1 MLQSSS
7 NNKRKTRCS
16 IILVGKIA
24 SVKTRREA
32 LVYVIVG
39 VKFLRNAW
47 SEDFFEQVVWDKSGI
62 KT

>member
-39 VKFLRNAW
+39 VKFLRKLM
-47 SEDFFEQVVWDKSGI
+47 FGVKIF
-62 KT
+62 

>member
-24 SVKTRREA
+24 SVKTRRKA

-39 VKFLRNAW
+39 VKFF
-47 SEDFFEQVVWDKSGI
+47 SEMFGVKIF
-62 KT
+62 